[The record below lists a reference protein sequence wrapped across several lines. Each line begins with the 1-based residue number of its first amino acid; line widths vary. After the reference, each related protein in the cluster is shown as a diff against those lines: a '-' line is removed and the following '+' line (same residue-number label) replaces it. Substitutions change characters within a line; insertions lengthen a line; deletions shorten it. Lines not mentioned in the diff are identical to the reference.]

1 MIKSISLEVYTTY
14 NDTIK
19 EARMNTEKVIREF
32 DVKEKDWDKLL
43 LMHESITIRN
53 MYLNYLELWLM
64 EQDNIDRQSKIQII

>member
-14 NDTIK
+14 NETIK

-32 DVKEKDWDKLL
+32 DIKEKDWDKLL
-43 LMHESITIRN
+43 LMHESITIRSI
-53 MYLNYLELWLM
+53 YLNYLELWLM